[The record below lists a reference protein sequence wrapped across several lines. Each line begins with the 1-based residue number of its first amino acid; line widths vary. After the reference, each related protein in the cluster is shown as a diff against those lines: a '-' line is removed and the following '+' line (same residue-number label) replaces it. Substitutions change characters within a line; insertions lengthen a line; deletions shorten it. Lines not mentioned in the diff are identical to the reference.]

1 MKKSIVLLIVLL
13 TFCKNACAQGLT
25 ATLQSGDQLSV
36 YYGVNA
42 FVSAYEAA
50 KDGDVITLSAGT
62 FNAPTVVEKSL
73 RITGVGAFEE
83 TGNTV
88 IASLYVTGSNIR
100 IEGVKFSSKFFP
112 SKSTN
117 LIMVRCWIQS
127 LEATANFSNPLFSE
141 CVFPGYLK
149 NMKYAMNFT
158 IKNST
163 IENLGDGNAN
173 KTNIGN
179 VINSVIYSWTNLTNY
194 YLYAIYKNCC
204 IGYDAGYSSKKISCS
219 SPSEFYNNVAFST
232 NDNYEA
238 TFSFGGDCIN
248 VGNQSMTWAEL
259 FNSTRSI
266 PAQPQNAPNGDDGT
280 PVGPYGGTG
289 FSPYPAIPRIVSK
302 KIDGSTNDEGKINVK
317 IELKAE

>member
-1 MKKSIVLLIVLL
+1 MKKGIVLLIVLL
-13 TFCKNACAQGLT
+13 AFCKNACAQGLT

-100 IEGVKFSSKFFP
+100 IEGVKFSSNFNP
-112 SKSTN
+112 TGSTN

-127 LEATANFSNPLFSE
+127 LTATANYTNPLFGE
-141 CVFPGYLK
+141 CVFPGFFK
-149 NMKYAMNFT
+149 NMKYALNFT

-163 IENLGDGNAN
+163 IEKIGAGNN
-173 KTNIGN
+173 DKTNIGS
-179 VINSVIYSWTNLTNY
+179 VINSVIYEYTLPM
-194 YLYAIYKNCC
+194 YAIYRNCC
-204 IGYDAGYSSKKISCS
+204 IGYNATSSSKTISCN
-219 SPSEFYNNVAFST
+219 SPSEFYYNVAFST
-232 NDNYEA
+232 NDNYQA
-238 TFSFGGDCIN
+238 TFSFGSDCIN

-266 PAQPQNAPNGDDGT
+266 PAQPQNVPNGDDGT

-302 KIDGSTNDEGKINVK
+302 TIDGSTNDEGKINVK